1 MPTLFEQ
8 KTDMDPGSR
17 GLVVIGQHI
26 KPKQRGRAFCKAT
39 LQSEE
44 RKGGLG
50 EEMKRA
56 GTSE

>member
-1 MPTLFEQ
+1 
-8 KTDMDPGSR
+8 MDPGSR